1 MVRQQTLPLG
11 AILRDPDSA
20 DAVVEAV
27 QDVDLPRAIR
37 AALRTDSDKVSLALD
52 LTHAEGEV
60 RYTDPETGGQKGQK
74 PAELGALPPEALLHL
89 AEVAGYGTRKYDRY
103 NYLKGYKWSLSFDAM
118 PPGTASRSS
127 RFTNRRSGRMI
138 GGKNDWR
145 TPREDRDHGPLP
157 LRHRR
162 HRFRPSL
169 PEACLAR

>member
-1 MVRQQTLPLG
+1 LVRQQTLPLG

-118 PPGTASRSS
+118 ERHLLQFWGGEYDDAESGLPHLAHAAWHCLTLIAFYEQAIGT
-127 RFTNRRSGRMI
+127 
-138 GGKNDWR
+138 D
-145 TPREDRDHGPLP
+145 DRWQK
-157 LRHRR
+157 
-162 HRFRPSL
+162 
-169 PEACLAR
+169 